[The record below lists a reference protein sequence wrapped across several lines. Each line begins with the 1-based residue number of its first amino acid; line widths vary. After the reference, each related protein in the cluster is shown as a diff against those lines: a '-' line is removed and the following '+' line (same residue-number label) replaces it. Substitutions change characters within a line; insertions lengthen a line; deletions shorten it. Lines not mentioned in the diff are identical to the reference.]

1 MRNPPSN
8 DADTWIPLRGDT
20 QLRQIN
26 MNDREI
32 DADWTVNTTIQRFPS
47 TVEVFNQYGVD
58 ACCGGAATLR
68 EAALE
73 AGIGID
79 QLKYAL
85 ERAARATATAS

>member
-1 MRNPPSN
+1 VNER
-8 DADTWIPLRGDT
+8 T
-20 QLRQIN
+20 
-26 MNDREI
+26 I

-47 TVEVFNQYGVD
+47 TIAVFNQYGVD

-73 AGIGID
+73 AGIGVD

-85 ERAARATATAS
+85 ERAARMTMQTS